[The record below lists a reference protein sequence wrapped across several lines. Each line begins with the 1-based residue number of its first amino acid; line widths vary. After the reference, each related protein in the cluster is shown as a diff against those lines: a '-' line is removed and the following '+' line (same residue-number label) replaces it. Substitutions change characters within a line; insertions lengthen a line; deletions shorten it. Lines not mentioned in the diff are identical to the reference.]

1 MRQMTRPGEIVQ
13 LTAGRGE
20 IIFPRGARIQCHFK
34 LTEYATGAPRLTCT
48 GLFTQASYRG
58 WEQLV
63 HQYRLE
69 TRLPVAQAREKGPVE
84 SFTGRLE
91 DDRPLILGQMVLIGA
106 EARGLT
112 VHNQNLLLQMVFDCQ
127 DVHIGA

>member
-1 MRQMTRPGEIVQ
+1 MQRMSSYGEIVQ
-13 LTAGRGE
+13 TYHGQGE
-20 IIFPRGARIQCHFK
+20 ITFPRGGRIQSRVT
-34 LTEYATGAPRLTCT
+34 LTHYTNGRYLLACAGRFAP
-48 GLFTQASYRG
+48 ASYPA

-69 TRLPVAQAREKGPVE
+69 TRLPLAQAREKGPVE